1 MDMKHTKQLVI
12 RVFEIAE
19 DGTQEEIARGTI
31 SENGTKFRELRE
43 GGETYLSPSIY
54 NGDRSK
60 FAWHV
65 LAQALQ
71 NSKVGRCLKRSW
83 RWVA

>member
-1 MDMKHTKQLVI
+1 MKHKKQLVI
-12 RVFEIAE
+12 RIFEIAE

-31 SENGTKFRELRE
+31 AEDGSKFRELRE

-54 NGDRSK
+54 NETRSK
-60 FAWHV
+60 FTWHV

-71 NSKVGRCLKRSW
+71 NSKVGRCLKRTW
-83 RWVA
+83 RWAA